1 MVKFKLHL
9 SVAFILGVVVIAP
22 VIARPVNNGQSNPPT
37 GSADLQEETP
47 AGLSGLSLQIW
58 KARKENK
65 GELPTLPKPKPPD
78 EIKSVFLCIHSM
90 IIFDIVTNIRNTGR
104 RCRLSLMILVKP
116 EMVQLSCLQEENH
129 HQKDPLSS

>member
-22 VIARPVNNGQSNPPT
+22 VIARPVNNGQSNTPT

-47 AGLSGLSLQIW
+47 AGLSGLSLQMW
-58 KARKENK
+58 RARKENK
-65 GELPTLPKPKPPD
+65 GELPALPKPKPPD

-90 IIFDIVTNIRNTGR
+90 IIFDIVTTSGF
-104 RCRLSLMILVKP
+104 
-116 EMVQLSCLQEENH
+116 
-129 HQKDPLSS
+129 